1 MSSSDHPGASSAA
14 ALLPQP
20 PQPGTQGA
28 LPLRRGPRSWLY
40 LHGALVLCIAVYGTG
55 SLFSS
60 VVFYKELYVFG
71 EFPYFIN
78 TINTVTSFLF
88 CGALGFALLLC
99 VARAPELRAAQSPRF
114 FHDYVAVPNA
124 PAPHSSSARPAR
136 PARPAGDVDITLAL
150 VLRGSVLGSTF
161 LLTVLGLCNALQNTL
176 QIAAID
182 ALGPSRST
190 LTTLLAQSV
199 IPFTVIFTCVLVGK
213 GRLLATHNWPQL
225 AGSALVVA
233 GVAVVLWPELVPGAG
248 GGGGG
253 GGGGGNASTGNT
265 SPGNNRS
272 ADNNR
277 STGGGG
283 AASGDDAA
291 VAVWVSIYVIS
302 CLPQALLNVLVESA
316 FAKEGRAEAAEPS
329 GRLAALR
336 RRPDTVVARA
346 LLLVAAMNVVAAP
359 FNVLIEMVI
368 AQARVGSLN
377 PVHRDF
383 AQGWGLLVGTQ
394 QYSSSLLP
402 GAASHDGAAS
412 FSNGIV
418 AGSASNASNGT
429 LPIGGAGDGQ
439 WAIVLGFMPL
449 GCLFIVGAVLVV
461 HMGSATAMFLVTAA
475 CLPLQDCLLSLRSI
489 MGSNAGSV
497 SSFTFAGLAVIV
509 GGLVLYGWGASK
521 HAPATATA
529 AAAATATIAE
539 WRGGEGGKGRREE
552 AGAATGMSRKL
563 DMM

>member
-1 MSSSDHPGASSAA
+1 MSSNDHPGASSAA
-14 ALLPQP
+14 LLPQP
-20 PQPGTQGA
+20 LPPPPGTRGA
-28 LPLRRGPRSWLY
+28 LPLRGPRSWLY
-40 LHGALVLCIAVYGTG
+40 LHGALILCIAVYGTG
-55 SLFSS
+55 SLVSS

-88 CGALGFALLLC
+88 CGALGFALLLSS
-99 VARAPELRAAQSPRF
+99 VARAPELRAAQSPPF

-124 PAPHSSSARPAR
+124 PAPSSSSAR

-150 VLRGSVLGSTF
+150 VLRGSVLGSTL

-199 IPFTVIFTCVLVGK
+199 IPFTVIFTCVFVGK

-253 GGGGGNASTGNT
+253 GGNTSTGNT

-277 STGGGG
+277 STGGGA

-291 VAVWVSIYVIS
+291 VAVWVAIYVIS

-368 AQARVGSLN
+368 AQARVGSLS

-402 GAASHDGAAS
+402 GAASHYGAAS

-429 LPIGGAGDGQ
+429 LPIGGDGGGQ

-449 GCLFIVGAVLVV
+449 GCIFIVGAVLVV

-521 HAPATATA
+521 HAPATAT
-529 AAAATATIAE
+529 IAE
-539 WRGGEGGKGRREE
+539 GRGGEGGRGEE
-552 AGAATGMSRKL
+552 AGVGAGAGAATGMSRKL